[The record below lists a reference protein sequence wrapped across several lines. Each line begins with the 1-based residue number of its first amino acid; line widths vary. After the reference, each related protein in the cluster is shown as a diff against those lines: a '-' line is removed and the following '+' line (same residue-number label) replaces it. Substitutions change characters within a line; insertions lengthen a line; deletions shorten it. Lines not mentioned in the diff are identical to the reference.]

1 MPFNYAIKVARGK
14 EYEAVDELAQKAKE
28 MNSAEASQIQ
38 SITSIPSLRG
48 YLIVE
53 AVNFAAVDRLIDG
66 SRYVRGRIKGL
77 VKDDEL
83 QKMLVPAPV
92 IDQIKEGYLVE
103 VTGGLLKGMRGKIEF
118 INKAKGEVGISLI
131 GTPNV
136 MPVVVS
142 ADSLKVISSEAVKE
156 SEGVQNG

>member
-1 MPFNYAIKVARGK
+1 MTRGR
-14 EYEAVDELAQKAKE
+14 EEEVISELAEKAKN
-28 MNSAEASQIQ
+28 MNSRGTPQIY

-48 YLIVE
+48 YVLIE
-53 AVNFAAVDRLIDG
+53 AASSAAIDRLIEGD
-66 SRYVRGRIKGL
+66 RFVRGRIKGL

-83 QKMLVPAPV
+83 QKLLVPAPV

-142 ADSLKVISSEAVKE
+142 ADSLKVISAEGSEKKE
-156 SEGVQNG
+156 EVGTQNG

>member
-1 MPFNYAIKVARGK
+1 MPFNYAIKVSRGK
-14 EYEAVDELAQKAKE
+14 EDEAVYDLHQKAKE
-28 MNSAEASQIQ
+28 MNSTGNIQIH

-48 YLIVE
+48 YLVIE
-53 AVNFAAVDRLIDG
+53 AINFAAVDRLIDG

-77 VKDDEL
+77 VKDQEL

-131 GTPNV
+131 GTPNM
-136 MPVVVS
+136 MPIVVS
-142 ADSLKVISSEAVKE
+142 ADSLKVISSEPAKE